1 MKSVR
6 FCINLKNGDHI
17 NIVECYLTEEAE
29 KERFPQWFA
38 EARATGLL
46 ITGTPETVQFFIPM
60 ENIAFVERIP
70 DFDED
75 EEDIGKKAD
84 GKDKG

>member
-1 MKSVR
+1 M
-6 FCINLKNGDHI
+6 
-17 NIVECYLTEEAE
+17 
-29 KERFPQWFA
+29 
-38 EARATGLL
+38 

-75 EEDIGKKAD
+75 EEDTGKKAD
-84 GKDKG
+84 EKDKG